1 MPIRLIIPIAIGV
14 AAVVAA
20 AAAGRSRRQ
29 STAERPADDDERR
42 RRNFETGMNI
52 AADNARNAAR
62 TANDAAL
69 RNLNNIINNPPKF
82 PR

>member
-20 AAAGRSRRQ
+20 AAGRSRRQ
-29 STAERPADDDERR
+29 SAAERPADDDERR
-42 RRNFETGMNI
+42 IRNFEKGMNI
-52 AADNARNAAR
+52 AGDNVRNAAQM
-62 TANDAAL
+62 ANDATL
-69 RNLNNIINNPPKF
+69 RNLNNIINNPPNF